1 MLKNPDA
8 PDLNNPGALQI
19 RSQEL
24 HLVQIMPGGLFVKL
38 ERLGNHLRPQDE
50 LLLAQQRRAEQD
62 WHNSQVGLAERPGRV
77 GRTLS

>member
-1 MLKNPDA
+1 M
-8 PDLNNPGALQI
+8 
-19 RSQEL
+19 
-24 HLVQIMPGGLFVKL
+24 QIMPSGLFVKL